1 MRRDL
6 QRDRWGGEWLV
17 SRGAMIDP
25 NLVERTLPDD
35 VALVSGVLARD
46 LRTGETI
53 TSHAPEQPLA
63 PASNV
68 KLLTAALA
76 FRDFGPAYEFETTV
90 HAVGEQSDGQLL
102 GDLVLSS
109 SGAPDLSQEDLLDLA
124 GQVRAA
130 GIRQVSGKVVLD
142 ASAFDKQTLGPG
154 WTWDDERFEY
164 GAKSTPIALEGNT
177 VEITITDGLDGF
189 DVDVSPRSKI
199 VRLDVDLSRCETEAE
214 AELSVFKER
223 ASDVITVRGRLPS
236 GSTRVEV
243 SPINDPM
250 IHCGHVFLG
259 ALREQGVDV
268 DGWLQVTHEARSDP
282 GQPCAR
288 VRSAPLSD
296 LVERMT
302 VVSDNF
308 VAEQLARA
316 LAHEDTGQGSWDA
329 WEELVDEFL
338 SGLGVEPYRL
348 VDGSGLSRYNL
359 LPASGVVEVLEWALE
374 QPWGD
379 RYRRSLPVAGSEG
392 TVANRLSDVSP
403 TVRAKT
409 GTLTGTRTLSGY
421 VERDEEPVIAFSCL
435 LSGLAGTAEENA
447 TEYLDDLVR
456 AIIEVADVEG

>member
-1 MRRDL
+1 MSC
-6 QRDRWGGEWLV
+6 GAV
-17 SRGAMIDP
+17 SDP
-25 NLVERTLPDD
+25 NLVARTLPDD
-35 VALVSGVLARD
+35 VPLVSGVLARD

-53 TSHAPEQPLA
+53 ASHAPEQPLA

-68 KLLTAALA
+68 KLLTAALGY
-76 FRDFGPAYEFETTV
+76 RDLGPGYEFETTV
-90 HAVGEQSDGQLL
+90 HAVGERTDRQLV
-102 GDLVLSS
+102 GDLVLSG
-109 SGAPDLSQEDLLDLA
+109 SGAPDLSQDHLLDLA

-142 ASAFDKQTLGPG
+142 ASVFDQQTLGSG
-154 WTWDDERFEY
+154 WTWDDEQFEY

-199 VRLDVDLSRCETEAE
+199 VRLEVDLSRCETEAE
-214 AELSVFKER
+214 EELSVFKER
-223 ASDVITVRGRLPS
+223 ASDVITVRGQLPPE
-236 GSTRVEV
+236 STRVEV
-243 SPINDPM
+243 SPVNDPM

-268 DGWLQVTHEARSDP
+268 DGWLQVTHEARSDV
-282 GQPCAR
+282 GRPCAT

-308 VAEQLARA
+308 VAEQLART
-316 LAHEDTGQGSWDA
+316 LAYEGTGEGSWDA
-329 WEELVDEFL
+329 WSDIVGEFL
-338 SGLGVEPYRL
+338 TSLNVEPYRL

-359 LPASGVVEVLEWALE
+359 LPASGIVAVLEWALE

-379 RYRRSLPVAGSEG
+379 RYRQSLPVAGTEG

-435 LSGLAGTAEENA
+435 LSGLAGAAEDDA

-456 AIIEVADVEG
+456 AIVEAANVQR